1 MTDRLRKIT
10 SLILTICLLV
20 GLLLGGYFLYQTMTM
35 EPVPED
41 IIVPSEKVDWAMERV
56 GGSLAIFLDYTYV
69 LFAVATV
76 LVLAFAII
84 VALSSKKTF
93 LRSITRIGSLVAV
106 ILIAYIFATSEIPI
120 FFGYEKFGITSTT
133 ALMIDLGL
141 KTAYVLL
148 VIAIGGVIF
157 TGLRGYFKRS
167 R

>member
-1 MTDRLRKIT
+1 MTDKLSKIT
-10 SLILTICLLV
+10 SLIFAVLFVLALLSA
-20 GLLLGGYFLYQTMTM
+20 GFFYYKTMTM
-35 EPVPED
+35 EPVPESV
-41 IIVPSEKVDWAMERV
+41 IVPSEKVDWAMDRV
-56 GGSLAIFLDYTYV
+56 GGSLAIYIDYTYV
-69 LFAVATV
+69 LLAIATV
-76 LVLAFAII
+76 LVIVFATI

-120 FFGYEKFGITSTT
+120 FFGYEKFGITHGT

-157 TGLRGYFKRS
+157 TGLRGYFKKS
-167 R
+167 